1 MSVPAARAQQE
12 RDRLKAAWP
21 DAWRDGEHAGPG
33 DATGEPG
40 GSGYPKGFHQW
51 PLDQRNAWFAGFN
64 VGTKECA
71 MANPQRTVLSLR
83 YGWEAAQPQPMG
95 TLVRGLLHN
104 GSVTLF
110 YGPPKSGKSFLLTSC
125 FLAIAARDREWM
137 GHPIVRPGPV
147 LYVACEGHAGFWKR
161 LRAAALDR
169 GWDDQSFPNGFVL
182 ATGRPQLIRISER
195 THAAGPHPDDVIA
208 ALNDMK
214 AKAVIPVAVAIDT
227 VFRSVGEGNV
237 NASDHM
243 NAYLAALA
251 EITDQGIAL
260 AVVHHETKAGGTPAG
275 SVTLIGGADT
285 IVSTKNGA
293 DNGTH
298 TWRVEMAKDDAETKP
313 RAFTLE
319 VVDVGND
326 ADDEPQSS
334 CVVRDIGA
342 TLAPKRG
349 RPRGSKAAQN
359 ALAALRLATE
369 ECGQI
374 PPASNHIPPSVRTVN
389 LALWRR
395 YIAQSSVAGTENPDI
410 QRKAFTRAVHHLQA
424 DGFIGIWNDN
434 VWLTDK

>member
-1 MSVPAARAQQE
+1 MSDPA
-12 RDRLKAAWP
+12 
-21 DAWRDGEHAGPG
+21 
-33 DATGEPG
+33 
-40 GSGYPKGFHQW
+40 
-51 PLDQRNAWFAGFN
+51 
-64 VGTKECA
+64 
-71 MANPQRTVLSLR
+71 LSLR
-83 YGWEAAQPQPMG
+83 YGWEAAKPQSIG
-95 TLVRGLLHN
+95 TVVRGLLHS

-110 YGPPKSGKSFLLTSC
+110 YGPPKSGKSFLLGDL
-125 FLAIAARDREWM
+125 FLKIAAHDPEWM
-137 GHPIVRPGPV
+137 GHAIVRPGRT
-147 LYVACEGHAGFWKR
+147 LMVACEGHAGYWKR
-161 LRAAALDR
+161 LQAAAIDR
-169 GWDDQSFPNGFVL
+169 RWDEQTFPKDFVL
-182 ATGRPQLIRISER
+182 AVGRPQLIRISEK
-195 THAAGPHPDDVIA
+195 THAAGPHPDDVLA
-208 ALNDMK
+208 ALKTMK
-214 AKAVIPVAVAIDT
+214 GNGGLPIAVGIDT

-251 EITDQGIAL
+251 TITDQGIAL

-298 TWRVEMAKDDAETKP
+298 TWCVEMAKDDAETKP

-319 VVDVGND
+319 VINVGND

-342 TLAPKRG
+342 PLAPKRG

-359 ALAALRLATE
+359 ALAALRLALE

-374 PPASNHIPPSVRTVN
+374 PPVSNHIPPRVRTVN
-389 LALWRR
+389 LELWKR
-395 YIAQSSVAGTENPDI
+395 YVAQSSVARTEKPDSL
-410 QRKAFTRAVHHLQA
+410 RKAFNRAVDHLQA

-434 VWLTDK
+434 AWLTDK

>member
-1 MSVPAARAQQE
+1 VTSPFVGSFNETVGAGESEKRAREE
-12 RDRLKAAWP
+12 RAHRKPNGA
-21 DAWRDGEHAGPG
+21 
-33 DATGEPG
+33 
-40 GSGYPKGFHQW
+40 GSGALALF
-51 PLDQRNAWFAGFN
+51 
-64 VGTKECA
+64 
-71 MANPQRTVLSLR
+71 
-83 YGWEAAQPQPMG
+83 YGWDAAQPQSIG
-95 TLVRGLLHN
+95 TIVRGVLHS

-110 YGPPKSGKSFLLTSC
+110 YGPPKSGKSFLLTDC
-125 FLAIAARDREWM
+125 FLKIAARDQDWM
-137 GHPIVRPGPV
+137 GHAIVRTGPV
-147 LYVACEGHAGFWKR
+147 LYVACEGHAAFWKR
-161 LRAAALDR
+161 LKAAAINR
-169 GWDDQSFPNGFVL
+169 GWDNRTFPKAFVL
-182 ATGRPQLIRISER
+182 AVGRPQLIRISEK
-195 THAAGPHPDDVIA
+195 THAAGPHPDDVLA
-208 ALNDMK
+208 ALKAMK
-214 AKAVIPVAVAIDT
+214 ANGGLPIAVAIDT

-298 TWRVEMAKDDAETKP
+298 TWCVEMAKDDAETKP

-319 VVDVGND
+319 VIDVGND

-334 CVVRDIGA
+334 CVVRDTGA
-342 TLAPKRG
+342 THAPKRG

-359 ALAALRLATE
+359 ALAALRLAID

-389 LALWRR
+389 LELWKR
-395 YIAQSSVAGTENPDI
+395 YVAQSSVAGTEKPDSL
-410 QRKAFTRAVHHLQA
+410 RKAFNRAVDHLQA
-424 DGFIGIWNDN
+424 DGFIGIWNDHA
-434 VWLTDK
+434 WLTDK